1 MIGKVIVIEGL
12 DGSGKGTQTPLLY
25 EFLKNQFS
33 KVRKLSFPC
42 YESDSSAL
50 VRMYLNGELG
60 NNADD
65 VGPFAA
71 SSFYAVD
78 RFASFVTDW
87 KDDYEDGTVFVSDRY
102 ATSNIIY
109 QMCKL
114 STSRE
119 KNEFITW
126 AEDFEYNKLG
136 IPKPDLVIYLDMP
149 IDISQ
154 KLMTSRYAGDE
165 TKKDIHEKNTEFL
178 NNCYSAAQ
186 YASEK
191 CGWKVVKCA
200 ENGLPLSVEEI
211 HQKII
216 KIVKESVL

>member
-1 MIGKVIVIEGL
+1 M
-12 DGSGKGTQTPLLY
+12 
-25 EFLKNQFS
+25 
-33 KVRKLSFPC
+33 
-42 YESDSSAL
+42 
-50 VRMYLNGELG
+50 
-60 NNADD
+60 
-65 VGPFAA
+65 
-71 SSFYAVD
+71 
-78 RFASFVTDW
+78 
-87 KDDYEDGTVFVSDRY
+87 SDRY

>member
-87 KDDYEDGTVFVSDRY
+87 KDDYEELYLCATVMQPQILY
-102 ATSNIIY
+102 T
-109 QMCKL
+109 
-114 STSRE
+114 
-119 KNEFITW
+119 
-126 AEDFEYNKLG
+126 
-136 IPKPDLVIYLDMP
+136 
-149 IDISQ
+149 
-154 KLMTSRYAGDE
+154 
-165 TKKDIHEKNTEFL
+165 
-178 NNCYSAAQ
+178 
-186 YASEK
+186 
-191 CGWKVVKCA
+191 KCA
-200 ENGLPLSVEEI
+200 N
-211 HQKII
+211 
-216 KIVKESVL
+216 